1 MAVFLCEAR
10 CWFSLRHA
18 KHFPCA
24 AVISG
29 VRGCIRMGAQVGRGK
44 YGTCCALP
52 DPLVVRHS
60 GSWGAKSYNE
70 SVNSGA
76 AVFFT
81 QFDVGKRPAA
91 KESGVKVLIF
101 FQPVI

>member
-1 MAVFLCEAR
+1 MRSGMLILPQAREALA
-10 CWFSLRHA
+10 LRGGDQRRA
-18 KHFPCA
+18 
-24 AVISG
+24 
-29 VRGCIRMGAQVGRGK
+29 GARPYGGSGRGVVSA
-44 YGTCCALP
+44 GRAALP

>member
-1 MAVFLCEAR
+1 MLFN
-10 CWFSLRHA
+10 LRHA

-44 YGTCCALP
+44 YGTCCCALP

>member
-1 MAVFLCEAR
+1 MV
-10 CWFSLRHA
+10 SA
-18 KHFPCA
+18 KCA
-24 AVISG
+24 A
-29 VRGCIRMGAQVGRGK
+29 
-44 YGTCCALP
+44 LP
-52 DPLVVRHS
+52 EPVAVRHS
-60 GSWGAKSYNE
+60 GAGGAKSYNE